1 MDNEKTNVEQQE
13 QVGLPKTIEELQAL
27 LQREGDKR
35 VTEAMKK
42 ADKKK
47 ADAIKEAERLAAM
60 SAEEKYK
67 AIPHRKVGAILPEVI

>member
-35 VTEAMKK
+35 VTEA
-42 ADKKK
+42 
-47 ADAIKEAERLAAM
+47 
-60 SAEEKYK
+60 S
-67 AIPHRKVGAILPEVI
+67 